1 MKKKR
6 RKIKIFLMNFHYIL
20 CNFFF
25 FFQLLNEFS
34 APFGFNSQVKLVKK
48 KKNWNGMEW
57 NRRETND

>member
-48 KKNWNGMEW
+48 KKLEWNGME
-57 NRRETND
+57 